1 MDTITDIPSY
11 YRNTDTFKD
20 YFIDGEITFEE
31 FKESKLFGFIRDDS
45 PIVDNEDFLFT
56 LKSLD
61 YYLVEILPDFVID
74 YIKKN
79 PQPIKTDYVYKDLW
93 NKQIIS
99 KLNLINLFNCE
110 DRELINEFIL
120 NSNSKFSLG
129 MLHLA
134 LIDENGY
141 INVLSVKNL
150 QDNKCSIIPG
160 GKFIAV
166 SSGLYHTSAIRQD
179 GTIETWGDNTYQQCN
194 NIPSGKFIFISS
206 GPYHTSGIRE
216 DGTVVTWGCN
226 KYKQYNK
233 LPKGRFLSISSGN
246 NHTSGIRED
255 GTVVTWGDHRN
266 QQYDNL
272 PEGRFIAISSG
283 EFHTSCIR
291 EDRTVITWGNIFFN
305 QYNNLPD
312 GRFISISSGGAHTAG
327 IREDG
332 TVVTWGNNHNYQ
344 CRDILNENFIAISCG
359 FSHTA
364 AIKKDGTLITWRS
377 NVLES
382 KKIVK
387 ISSYYKTIAML
398 DEDGNVNF
406 TEFP

>member
-1 MDTITDIPSY
+1 MLTIEDVPIY
-11 YRNTDTFKD
+11 YRETDTFKD

-233 LPKGRFLSISSGN
+233 LPKGRFLSISSGILTPVIGFLTTLSMYICLSIIPKSSLPKLN
-246 NHTSGIRED
+246 ITILLFCVLVVLFEFVILVFVLAILLFATLLCHGFILSG
-255 GTVVTWGDHRN
+255 
-266 QQYDNL
+266 
-272 PEGRFIAISSG
+272 PAI
-283 EFHTSCIR
+283 
-291 EDRTVITWGNIFFN
+291 
-305 QYNNLPD
+305 
-312 GRFISISSGGAHTAG
+312 
-327 IREDG
+327 
-332 TVVTWGNNHNYQ
+332 
-344 CRDILNENFIAISCG
+344 
-359 FSHTA
+359 
-364 AIKKDGTLITWRS
+364 
-377 NVLES
+377 
-382 KKIVK
+382 
-387 ISSYYKTIAML
+387 
-398 DEDGNVNF
+398 
-406 TEFP
+406 